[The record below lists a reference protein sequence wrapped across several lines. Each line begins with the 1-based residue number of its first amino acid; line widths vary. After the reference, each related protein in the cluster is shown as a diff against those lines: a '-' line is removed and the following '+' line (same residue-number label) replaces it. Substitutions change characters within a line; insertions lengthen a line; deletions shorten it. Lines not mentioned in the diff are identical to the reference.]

1 MKSKSLLLFILFILI
16 LTSISRAIDNIPV
29 KSEGDLIFYLD
40 VASFRATQN
49 RTINEF
55 YYTIPLNQL
64 TFEPTTTG
72 FIDTLQLTLQ
82 LTDSTR
88 QKLVHKQW
96 LEPIRIDSLQK
107 IEGKFFPQQFEITLQ
122 PGQFFVTLSLTELA
136 TQRSGTAWLTF
147 EASSYHHNSLA
158 LSDVQIASHIDRE
171 ILETAKYIKNGLNIV
186 PNPNRLFGLTLPIL
200 YFYVEIY
207 NLQPVENQQ
216 QNVYEVQYRI
226 LDVNNTVLE
235 KYDPKV
241 KRKPGASS
249 FEVGGIHVAHFNQQ
263 SLRLEVSV
271 TDQLT
276 GQITS
281 AEKQFWIIPS
291 TPASASLSIQNE
303 AGEKI
308 MMMSEDDI
316 ENHFSQIRYILPQQ
330 AIDDFKKLT
339 LEGKRNFLITF
350 WVSIDPDPETP
361 QNELWSEYFK
371 KVEYV
376 NQKYGSSLIQ
386 GWKTDRGRIYLK
398 YGKPDEV
405 EYYPVTSN
413 DKPYEVWQYY
423 KPEHMRF
430 IFVDEEGF
438 GRYRLIYSSDE
449 KEVTDPNWQRIIS
462 SPY

>member
-1 MKSKSLLLFILFILI
+1 
-16 LTSISRAIDNIPV
+16 
-29 KSEGDLIFYLD
+29 
-40 VASFRATQN
+40 
-49 RTINEF
+49 
-55 YYTIPLNQL
+55 LNQL
-64 TFEPTTTG
+64 TFEPATAG
-72 FIDTLQLTLQ
+72 FSDTLQLTLQ
-82 LTDSTR
+82 LTDSSG
-88 QKLVHKQW
+88 QKLIHKQW
-96 LEPIRIDSLQK
+96 LEPILIDSLQK

-122 PGQFFVTLSLTELA
+122 PGQFFLTFSLSELT
-136 TQRSGTAWLTF
+136 TNRSGTASMTF
-147 EASSYHHNSLA
+147 QAPSYQLNSLN
-158 LSDVQIASHIDRE
+158 LSDIQIASHIDRE
-171 ILETAKYIKNGLNIV
+171 ILETTKYIKNGLNIV
-186 PNPNRLFGLTLPIL
+186 SNPNRLFGLTLPIL
-200 YFYVEIY
+200 YSYIEIY

-216 QNVYEVQYRI
+216 QNAYEVKYR
-226 LDVNNTVLE
+226 LYDMNKTLLE
-235 KYDPKV
+235 EYDPKV
-241 KRKPGASS
+241 MRKPGTSS
-249 FEVGGIHVAHFNQQ
+249 FEVGGINVAHFNQQ

-271 TDQLT
+271 TDQST
-276 GQITS
+276 GQIAS

-291 TPASASLSIQNE
+291 TPASTSVSTQNE
-303 AGEKI
+303 TGEKI

-330 AIDDFKKLT
+330 AINDFKSLT

-361 QNELWSEYFK
+361 QNELWIEYFK

-413 DKPYEVWQYY
+413 DKPYEIWQYY